1 MQKRPFGNTGLEVS
15 VLGFGAGHVGGNDL
29 SEDQAGTLLNRAL
42 DLGINLIDS
51 AKGYDQSEARIGRH
65 LSWRRKDFILSTKG
79 GYGVEGAADWS
90 YDCIVRGVEQAMRTC
105 QTDYLDIF
113 HLHSCPQETLE
124 QDAIWQAL
132 EFVQA
137 QGWVRVVAYSGENA
151 ALAYALNSGKVGSVQ
166 TSVNLFDQHS
176 LLELLPQAPHLG
188 VIAKRPIGNAPW
200 RFEQR
205 PVGDYAEV
213 YWERWKTMNLELG
226 SDPLELALRFTAFA
240 PGVSSSIVGT
250 RDLKHL
256 THNMDVVTR
265 GPLEGDV
272 SEKLNQLFVQHGKDW
287 EGQV

>member
-65 LSWRRKDFILSTKG
+65 LSWRRSDFILSTKG

-124 QDAIWQAL
+124 RDDLWQAL
-132 EFVQA
+132 EFVQE

-151 ALAYALNSGKVGSVQ
+151 ALAYAMNSGKVGSVQ

-200 RFEQR
+200 RFAQR

-226 SDPLELALRFTAFA
+226 SDPLDLALRFTAFA
-240 PGVSSSIVGT
+240 LGVSSSIVGT

-256 THNMDVVTR
+256 THNVDTVKR

-272 SEKLNQLFVQHGKDW
+272 SEKLNQMFVQHGKDW
-287 EGQV
+287 AGQV